1 MQDPPRGDERELFRL
16 HNGKLVNVIRRRF
29 RLSEEEA
36 RDVVQFAWLK
46 FLEKQPATT
55 NVFGWLYTTAKH
67 EVYARARRGK
77 RERAAEQ
84 VPEPSHDAD
93 LPARLDR
100 AEVGRLL
107 RTVMRTRL
115 TDNQRVAL
123 TLWAQGYRYKEIA
136 ERLGKTYT
144 WANRHITEGLA
155 ALRRAMLDDS
165 DLGGGEHLG
174 SRA

>member
-1 MQDPPRGDERELFRL
+1 MATSASYSSSTTASSS
-16 HNGKLVNVIRRRF
+16 NVIRRRL

-36 RDVVQFAWLK
+36 RDVAQFAWLK

-67 EVYARARRGK
+67 EAFARARRGK
-77 RERAAEQ
+77 RERVVDRLPERDCDSDLAAG
-84 VPEPSHDAD
+84 
-93 LPARLDR
+93 LDR

-115 TDNQRVAL
+115 TDNQRAAL
-123 TLWAQGYRYKEIA
+123 ALWAQGYRYKEIA
-136 ERLGKTYT
+136 ERLAKTYT

-165 DLGGGEHLG
+165 DLRGGEHLG
-174 SRA
+174 PRA

>member
-1 MQDPPRGDERELFRL
+1 MQHPPHGDERELFQL
-16 HNGKLVNVIRRRF
+16 HNRKLVNVIRRRF

-36 RDVVQFAWLK
+36 RDVAQFAWLK
-46 FLEKQPATT
+46 FLEKQPARA

-67 EVYARARRGK
+67 EVYARSRRSK

-84 VPEPSHDAD
+84 LPDRSDDPD

-115 TDNQRVAL
+115 TDNQRAAL

-136 ERLGKTYT
+136 RLLGKTYT
-144 WANRHITEGLA
+144 WTNRHITEGLA
-155 ALRRAMLDDS
+155 ALRRAMR
-165 DLGGGEHLG
+165 
-174 SRA
+174 SRPGP